1 MSFVR
6 AFGLVAVCSI
16 TTSALAEESAPMPD
30 FRHLLARADAAVHID
45 QAAAL
50 DRYTGSYRSA
60 DNVVFYVVQEED
72 GSLTIDLPANLSASE
87 SRLRADTAGGYFVAE
102 TPTVVRFE
110 TDAAGRVTG
119 LVAYPA
125 KGRDAITAVKE
136 PMRRGIVTIDDVPA
150 AQIRHGIVTIEDVP
164 TDVASVAVVVN

>member
-1 MSFVR
+1 
-6 AFGLVAVCSI
+6 
-16 TTSALAEESAPMPD
+16 MPD
-30 FRHLLARADAAVHID
+30 FRHLLARADAVASVD
-45 QAAAL
+45 EAAAL

-72 GSLTIDLPANLSASE
+72 GSLTIDLPANWGASE
-87 SRLRADTAGGYFVAE
+87 SRLRPDTAGGYFVAVA
-102 TPTVVRFE
+102 PTVVRFE

-125 KGRDAITAVKE
+125 NGRDAITAEKE

-150 AQIRHGIVTIEDVP
+150 EQVRRGIVTIEDVP
-164 TDVASVAVVVN
+164 TGVASVAVVAN

>member
-30 FRHLLARADAAVHID
+30 FRHVLARADAAVRVD
-45 QAAAL
+45 ETAAL

-60 DNVVFYVVQEED
+60 DDVVFYVVQEED
-72 GSLTIDLPANLSASE
+72 GSLTIDLPASWGAAE
-87 SRLRADTAGGYFVAE
+87 SRLRADTAGGYFVAGA
-102 TPTVVRFE
+102 PTVVRFE
-110 TDAAGRVTG
+110 TDGAGKVTG

-125 KGRDAITAVKE
+125 NGRDAIAAVKE
-136 PMRRGIVTIDDVPA
+136 PMRRGVVTIDDLPA
-150 AQIRHGIVTIEDVP
+150 ELLSRGVVTIEDVP
-164 TDVASVAVVVN
+164 TEVAGVAVVAN